1 MVDAVTVLQGI
12 QELQKWR
19 RRVEVLER
27 SLGDVQE
34 RRRRLQS
41 RLRKLERDVARLR
54 ALGDTMVDLAARPTP
69 VIEVRN
75 APRGPLL

>member
-12 QELQKWR
+12 QELDKWR

-27 SLGDVQE
+27 SLGDIRE
-34 RRRRLQS
+34 RRRRLQT

-54 ALGDTMVDLAARPTP
+54 ALGDSMVDLAARPSQM
-69 VIEVRN
+69 IEVHN